1 LISYFCT
8 QLYNLLMT
16 TEKQEWF
23 KDWFDTKYYHILY
36 HDRNDDEAQLFMRH
50 LVSFLELKKN
60 SEIFDLP
67 CGKGRH
73 SVYLNTLGYNVI
85 GADLSE
91 NSIEYAKQFEN
102 ENLHFKVQDMRE
114 SFDQK
119 FDAIFNLFT
128 SFGYFEDEKTNI
140 KVLRNLKNGLKK
152 EGVLVIDFMNV
163 NYVKQS
169 MIPFEVITKK
179 EIDFIINRSIDG
191 NFIIKDIRFSADG
204 KTHHYTEKVKFLSLA
219 ILKKYFKKAGLNL
232 KHTFGS
238 YDLKPFDSKK
248 SSRLILILE

>member
-1 LISYFCT
+1 
-8 QLYNLLMT
+8 MT

-23 KDWFDTKYYHILY
+23 KDWFDTKYYHVLY
-36 HDRNDDEAQLFMRH
+36 QDRNDSEAQLFMQH

-60 SEIFDLP
+60 SKIFDLP
-67 CGKGRH
+67 CGRGRH
-73 SVYLNTLGYNVI
+73 SVYLNTLNFDVI

-91 NSIEYAKQFEN
+91 NSIQHAKQFEN
-102 ENLHFKVQDMRE
+102 ETLHFKVQDMRMP
-114 SFDQK
+114 FKLK

-140 KVLRNLKNGLKK
+140 KVLQNLKNGLKK
-152 EGVLVIDFMNV
+152 DGVLVIDFMNV

-169 MIPFEVITKK
+169 MVEFEIITKK

-191 NFIIKDIRFSADG
+191 DFIIKDIRFSADG
-204 KTHHYTEKVKFLSLA
+204 KTHHYTEKIKFLSLTV
-219 ILKKYFKKAGLNL
+219 LKNYFKKVGLEL
-232 KHTFGS
+232 KHIFGS
-238 YDLKPFDSKK
+238 YDLNAFDSKK